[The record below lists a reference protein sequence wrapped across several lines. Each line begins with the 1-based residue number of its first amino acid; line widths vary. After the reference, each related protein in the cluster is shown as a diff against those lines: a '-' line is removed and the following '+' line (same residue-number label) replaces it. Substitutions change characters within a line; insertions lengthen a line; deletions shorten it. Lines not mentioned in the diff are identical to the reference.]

1 MLLFR
6 DEGHVDRWCQQWRL
20 PQGAILTLDVAWRLS
35 RAWFG
40 DDRGAPEWRRAPLE
54 QVESLF
60 RSLDLTSPFWS
71 LR

>member
-6 DEGHVDRWCQQWRL
+6 DEEHVGRWCEQWHVSL
-20 PQGAILTLDVAWRLS
+20 GATLTLDVAWRLA
-35 RAWFG
+35 RAWFKE
-40 DDRGAPEWRRAPLE
+40 DRGVPDWRRPPIE

-60 RSLDLTSPFWS
+60 RSLELTSPFWS